1 MTGHDLRALQEL
13 MIRAYVRNLML
24 LATLPYYLMRE
35 MQRARAAAGDRR
47 TGAAAPILLANRRAR
62 PEASNE

>member
-13 MIRAYVRNLML
+13 MIRAYVRHLML
-24 LATLPYYLMRE
+24 LVTLPYYLVRE

-47 TGAAAPILLANRRAR
+47 TGAATPILLSKRRAR